1 MGGGRG
7 KETKPET
14 EVECGGLH
22 SPAGSVIVVMLP
34 SMLTHSLEAPAV
46 SRVLNGRTR
55 TATLMA
61 SPPPPPPPPDFSF
74 FFFLL
79 FADPDGLLIAVCRG
93 EGGWGKRVLV
103 YC

>member
-1 MGGGRG
+1 MGGGGREGNG
-7 KETKPET
+7 KKGNA
-14 EVECGGLH
+14 CGGLH

-61 SPPPPPPPPDFSF
+61 SPPPPPPPPPDFSF

-93 EGGWGKRVLV
+93 EGGWGRRVLV